1 MGKKFK
7 GKKPKRKKFKS
18 LKRITPPRPN
28 QENPDLDKNK
38 TESNP
43 QTKKTAKDNE
53 LAKKEKSLK
62 KKLKKMERENKKS
75 KDKKDDKN
83 LDLDYNYLE
92 DLDEIFMNQEDVDQL
107 PHDKFFTYPIPNT
120 QEENKDYIPLLISES
135 DIILELLDA
144 RDILHSRN
152 TQIEELI
159 NNNANKLLIYII
171 TKSDLVSKEHI
182 IKIKKYLQKEAKKE
196 KNQIIDISSISRET
210 IQNLFNQLKKNV
222 ENLQKKYKDK
232 KIIKIGII
240 GPPNVGKNSLIQSL
254 ELLVDADC
262 TEKYIYFD
270 EDKKF
275 CVNSVPGVLFDEKE
289 ENNFLISKKCKNLKE
304 ISEPRKL
311 IINLL
316 NIVDKDKLKNLYEL
330 NKTPED
336 LDDFISLIRNKY
348 EFRERNMSICKIL
361 EDIITGK
368 IKYEIEIK

>member
-28 QENPDLDKNK
+28 QENPELDKNK

-43 QTKKTAKDNE
+43 QTKKKAKDKE
-53 LAKKEKSLK
+53 LIKKEKSLK

-222 ENLQKKYKDK
+222 ENLQKK
-232 KIIKIGII
+232 I
-240 GPPNVGKNSLIQSL
+240 
-254 ELLVDADC
+254 
-262 TEKYIYFD
+262 
-270 EDKKF
+270 
-275 CVNSVPGVLFDEKE
+275 
-289 ENNFLISKKCKNLKE
+289 
-304 ISEPRKL
+304 
-311 IINLL
+311 
-316 NIVDKDKLKNLYEL
+316 
-330 NKTPED
+330 
-336 LDDFISLIRNKY
+336 
-348 EFRERNMSICKIL
+348 
-361 EDIITGK
+361 
-368 IKYEIEIK
+368 